1 MTLRT
6 LAVLAAATTTTL
18 AADLPSELFDSSIAV
33 KLRATYQAQP
43 PVPSQ
48 WPQYTF
54 PNGTWRYFGGNTWTT
69 GFFPAT
75 MYAMAERAGLC
86 PELGLNASEWI
97 EYGRGS
103 SSGEI
108 PGSTLSATAQSQ
120 LEHDVGF
127 VSFPFQA
134 ELLVS
139 PNNDTAKSAVQSFAS
154 SLAGRFNPTVGCT
167 RSWDNTTDE
176 TDFEVI
182 IDNMINLELFFAS
195 NDLQPNQTLIDMA
208 TSHAN
213 KTMVNHVRDDGSSFH
228 VVDYNSTTGEVI
240 GRRTSQGYADNSTW
254 SRGQAWGIYGFAQ
267 MYNMTGITHYLDT
280 SRRMAKYFIDNIPED
295 GVVPWDFNAP
305 TAGRPADTSAA
316 MVATNGL
323 LLLSQQETKVNNA
336 SGASYYQG
344 IAQQILTNTVN
355 KFWKPD
361 FQSLLSNGTVNNPAK
376 PPNNDTGIV
385 YGDYYFITAGNEL
398 VKQGLASCNGS
409 STNSS
414 SSNSTT
420 SGSSA
425 PGSTESGSAPA
436 LLLNGH
442 AMLAA
447 LVGAGVALLA

>member
-6 LAVLAAATTTTL
+6 LAVLAAGYPIL
-18 AADLPSELFDSSIAV
+18 ALPSELFDSSIAT

-43 PVPSQ
+43 PVPTL

-54 PNGTWRYFGGNTWTT
+54 PNGTWRYFAGDTWTT

-75 MYAMAERAGLC
+75 MYAMAERAELC

-97 EYGRGS
+97 AYGRGS

-108 PGSTLSATAQSQ
+108 PGSTLSTKAQSQ

-127 VSFPFQA
+127 VSFPFQQ
-134 ELLVS
+134 ELLVNPS
-139 PNNDTAKSAVQSFAS
+139 NDTAKSAVQSFAS
-154 SLAGRFNPTVGCT
+154 SLASRFNPLVGCT
-167 RSWDNTTDE
+167 RSWDNTTDS

-195 NDLQPNQTLIDMA
+195 NDLQSNQTLIDMA

-213 KTMVNHVRDDGSSFH
+213 KTIVNHVREDGSSFH

-240 GRRTSQGYADNSTW
+240 RQRTSQGYADNSTW

-267 MYNMTGITHYLDT
+267 MYNLTGIADYLTT
-280 SRRMAKYFIDNIPED
+280 SRRMAKYFIDHIPED

-305 TAGRPADTSAA
+305 VDGRPADTSAA

-323 LLLSQQETKVNNA
+323 LLLSQQETKVNNG
-336 SGASYYQG
+336 SGASYYQS
-344 IAQQILTNTVN
+344 IAQQILTNTTE
-355 KFWKPD
+355 KFWKPE
-361 FQSLLSNGTVNNPAK
+361 FQSLLSNGTVNNPAN
-376 PPNNDTGIV
+376 PPNNETGIV

-398 VKQGLASCNGS
+398 VKQGLASCNGTSIS
-409 STNSS
+409 SNSS
-414 SSNSTT
+414 SSGSTSSPGA
-420 SGSSA
+420 SGST
-425 PGSTESGSAPA
+425 GNSGAVERTAVSG
-436 LLLNGH
+436 LV
-442 AMLAA
+442 A
-447 LVGAGVALLA
+447 LVAAGVALLA